1 MTVQKKFICQPL
13 FLQVAVLLGCILP
26 QATSAAT
33 TVQGSA
39 TISVTI
45 IARPS
50 CVINNNRVI
59 EVDFGNDMLTT
70 GVDGSNYEKRVS
82 YTLECKTGS
91 KNEMRM
97 FIRGRLAGFGDGLL
111 GTTNADVGVRIR
123 LNGIAMPVGER
134 GQSFTAPST
143 PQLTAV
149 PVKRPGSTLTGG
161 YFSAGAIMSVEYN

>member
-1 MTVQKKFICQPL
+1 MTAQKKFVSQPL
-13 FLQVAVLLGCILP
+13 FLRVAVLLGCILP
-26 QATSAAT
+26 QATFAAT
-33 TVQGSA
+33 TTQGSA
-39 TISVTI
+39 TVSVTI

-70 GVDGSNYEKRVS
+70 GVDGTNYEKQVN
-82 YTLECKTGS
+82 YTLNCQTGS
-91 KNEMRM
+91 NNAMRM

-111 GTTNADVGVRIR
+111 GTTNADLGVRIR
-123 LNGIAMPVGER
+123 LNGMAMPVGER

-143 PQLTAV
+143 PRLTVV

-161 YFSAGAIMSVEYN
+161 SFSAGAVMSVEYN